1 AAAAKGFRVV
11 AFDPDPARAAAIE
24 AGILPVV
31 EPELDRLFREHH
43 RTRLGVT
50 ADAAALTTCSV
61 VYIASDVPTDDGGV
75 SDLRGITELIDRVGP
90 GLNETAALVV
100 LCQVPPGFTRGLS
113 APPPARRYYQVETL
127 VFGKAVERALHPE
140 RFIIG
145 CADPDAPLPGAY
157 RAILD
162 AFACPVLPMRYESAE
177 LAKIA
182 INCCLVASV
191 SITNSLAELSERV
204 GADWAEIAPALRLDR
219 RIGAHAYLTPGLG
232 LAGGNLERDL
242 ATVLRLAAEQG
253 VEAGVVAAF
262 VRNSQHRRDW
272 ALRMLHAEL
281 LDNKPDAVVGVLG
294 LAYKEDTHSTK
305 NSPALGLIEHLNPR
319 PARPS
324 RVVVLGAGGF
334 VGSAIARRLATDGI
348 ASLPVTRKECDLLA
362 PDAASRLGGLIR
374 ATDSVVLVSAI
385 APARA
390 AADVTANVR
399 MGEVVCQALGDVSPA
414 HVVYVSSDAVYADD
428 ANPVTEQ
435 SCCHPSSLHGVMHLA
450 REVMLSTSA

>member
-1 AAAAKGFRVV
+1 MRGIKALIDVV
-11 AFDPDPARAAAIE
+11 AP
-24 AGILPVV
+24 
-31 EPELDRLFREHH
+31 RLN
-43 RTRLGVT
+43 
-50 ADAAALTTCSV
+50 DA
-61 VYIASDVPTDDGGV
+61 
-75 SDLRGITELIDRVGP
+75 
-90 GLNETAALVV
+90 AALVV
-100 LCQVPPGFTRGLS
+100 LCQVAPGFTRS
-113 APPPARRYYQVETL
+113 MAAPPPARRYYQVETL

-305 NSPALGLIEHLNPR
+305 NSPALGLIAGLAPWRVHVYDPVV
-319 PARPS
+319 PASVAHHPAVVGCDSALAAAHGADALAIMTPWAEFRELKPADLAGVMRGRTVLDPFRVLDG
-324 RVVVLGAGGF
+324 RVVAGAGLDYATLGAP
-334 VGSAIARRLATDGI
+334 VLRARR
-348 ASLPVTRKECDLLA
+348 
-362 PDAASRLGGLIR
+362 R
-374 ATDSVVLVSAI
+374 A
-385 APARA
+385 
-390 AADVTANVR
+390 
-399 MGEVVCQALGDVSPA
+399 
-414 HVVYVSSDAVYADD
+414 
-428 ANPVTEQ
+428 
-435 SCCHPSSLHGVMHLA
+435 
-450 REVMLSTSA
+450 

>member
-1 AAAAKGFRVV
+1 VNSPVVGFAGLTHLGLVSAVAAAAKGFRVV

-50 ADAAALTTCSV
+50 ADAAALATCSV

-75 SDLRGITELIDRVGP
+75 SDLRGIKALIDVVAPR
-90 GLNETAALVV
+90 LNDAAALIV
-100 LCQVPPGFTRGLS
+100 LWQVPPGFTRS
-113 APPPARRYYQVETL
+113 MAAPPPARRYYQVETL

-305 NSPALGLIEHLNPR
+305 NSPALGLIAGLAPWRVHVYDPVV
-319 PARPS
+319 PASVAHHPAVVGCDSALAAAHGADALAIMTPWAEFRELKPADLAGVMRGRTVLDPFRVLDG
-324 RVVVLGAGGF
+324 RVVAAAGLDYATLGAP
-334 VGSAIARRLATDGI
+334 VLRAR
-348 ASLPVTRKECDLLA
+348 TRA
-362 PDAASRLGGLIR
+362 
-374 ATDSVVLVSAI
+374 
-385 APARA
+385 
-390 AADVTANVR
+390 
-399 MGEVVCQALGDVSPA
+399 
-414 HVVYVSSDAVYADD
+414 
-428 ANPVTEQ
+428 
-435 SCCHPSSLHGVMHLA
+435 
-450 REVMLSTSA
+450 